1 MRKIIIIVLA
11 SFILNNCGYTPI
23 YSSKEKNFYIEKIS
37 KKNSSKLNSKF
48 ANNLKIFSNKN
59 SKNII
64 EIEINSVKKIEITQK
79 DDKGDPSRFQMT
91 IVLNINIISENYNKT
106 KTFSSDFNYSN
117 DSNKFS
123 LKQYE
128 KEIEDILIN
137 KIVEKSVIYLS
148 DL

>member
-1 MRKIIIIVLA
+1 MKKIIIIVIAL
-11 SFILNNCGYTPI
+11 FILNNCGYTPI

-64 EIEINSVKKIEITQK
+64 EIEIDSVKKIETSQK
-79 DDKGDPSRFQMT
+79 DNKGDPSRFQMT

-128 KEIEDILIN
+128 KEIENNLVD
-137 KIVEKSVIYLS
+137 KIVEKSILWLS
-148 DL
+148 EL

>member
-1 MRKIIIIVLA
+1 MKKIIIIVIAL
-11 SFILNNCGYTPI
+11 FILNNCGYTPI

-64 EIEINSVKKIEITQK
+64 EIEIDSVKKIETSQK
-79 DDKGDPSRFQMT
+79 DNKGDPSRFQMT
-91 IVLNINIISENYNKT
+91 IVLNMNIISENYNKT

-117 DSNKFS
+117 DANKFS

-128 KEIEDILIN
+128 KKIENNLIS
-137 KIVEKSVIYLS
+137 KIVEKSIVYLS
-148 DL
+148 DF

>member
-1 MRKIIIIVLA
+1 MKKIIIIVIAL
-11 SFILNNCGYTPI
+11 FILNNCGYTPI

-64 EIEINSVKKIEITQK
+64 EIEIDSVKKIETSQK
-79 DDKGDPSRFQMT
+79 DNKGDPSRFQMT

-128 KEIEDILIN
+128 KEIENNLIN
-137 KIVEKSVIYLS
+137 KIAEKSVVYLS
-148 DL
+148 EK

>member
-1 MRKIIIIVLA
+1 MKKIIIIVIAL
-11 SFILNNCGYTPI
+11 FILNNCGYTPI

-64 EIEINSVKKIEITQK
+64 EIEIDSVKKIETSQK
-79 DDKGDPSRFQMT
+79 DNKGDPSRFQMT
-91 IVLNINIISENYNKT
+91 IVLNVNIINENYNKT
-106 KTFSSDFNYSN
+106 QSFSSSFNYSN
-117 DSNKFS
+117 NEDKFS

-128 KEIEDILIN
+128 KEIENTLIN

>member
-1 MRKIIIIVLA
+1 MKKIIIIVIAL
-11 SFILNNCGYTPI
+11 FILNNCGYTPI

-48 ANNLKIFSNKN
+48 ANNLEIFSNKN

-64 EIEINSVKKIEITQK
+64 EIEIDSVKKIETSQK
-79 DDKGDPSRFQMT
+79 DNKGDPSRFQMT
-91 IVLNINIISENYNKT
+91 IVLNMNIISENYNKT
-106 KTFSSDFNYSN
+106 KTFSSNFNYSN

-128 KEIEDILIN
+128 KEIENNLIS
-137 KIVEKSVIYLS
+137 KIVEKSIIYLS
-148 DL
+148 DF

>member
-1 MRKIIIIVLA
+1 MKKIIIIVIAL
-11 SFILNNCGYTPI
+11 FILNNCGYTPI

-64 EIEINSVKKIEITQK
+64 EIEIDSVKKIETSQK
-79 DDKGDPSRFQMT
+79 DNKGDPSRFQMT
-91 IVLNINIISENYNKT
+91 IVLNMNIISENYNKT

-128 KEIEDILIN
+128 KEIENNLIS
-137 KIVEKSVIYLS
+137 KIVEKSIIYLS
-148 DL
+148 DF

>member
-1 MRKIIIIVLA
+1 MRKIIIIVIA

-37 KKNSSKLNSKF
+37 QKNTSKLNSKI
-48 ANNLKIFSNKN
+48 ANNLKIFSNEN
-59 SKNII
+59 SKNTI
-64 EIEINSVKKIEITQK
+64 EIEINSVKKIETTQK
-79 DDKGDPSRFQMT
+79 DNKGDPSRFQM
-91 IVLNINIISENYNKT
+91 IIELNINIISENYNKT

-128 KEIEDILIN
+128 KEIENNLVD
-137 KIVEKSVIYLS
+137 KIVEKSILWLS
-148 DL
+148 EL

>member
-1 MRKIIIIVLA
+1 MKKIIIIVIAL
-11 SFILNNCGYTPI
+11 FILNNCGYTPI

-48 ANNLKIFSNKN
+48 ANNLEVFSNKN

-64 EIEINSVKKIEITQK
+64 QIEIDSVKKIETSQK
-79 DDKGDPSRFQMT
+79 DNKGDPSRFEMT
-91 IVLNINIISENYNKT
+91 IVLNMNVISKNYNKT
-106 KTFSSDFNYSN
+106 KTFSSNFNYSN

-128 KEIEDILIN
+128 KEIENNLIS
-137 KIVEKSVIYLS
+137 KIVEKSIIYLS
-148 DL
+148 DF

>member
-1 MRKIIIIVLA
+1 MKKIIIIFIAL
-11 SFILNNCGYTPI
+11 FILNNCGYTPI

-48 ANNLKIFSNKN
+48 ANNLEIFSNKN

-64 EIEINSVKKIEITQK
+64 EIEIDSVKKIETSQK
-79 DDKGDPSRFQMT
+79 DNKGDPSRFQMT
-91 IVLNINIISENYNKT
+91 IVLNMNIISENYNKT
-106 KTFSSDFNYSN
+106 KTFSSDFNYGN

-128 KEIEDILIN
+128 KEIENNLIN
-137 KIVEKSVIYLS
+137 KIVEKSIIYLS
-148 DL
+148 DF

>member
-1 MRKIIIIVLA
+1 MKKIIIIVIAL
-11 SFILNNCGYTPI
+11 FILNNCGYTPI

-64 EIEINSVKKIEITQK
+64 EIEIDSVKKIETSQK
-79 DDKGDPSRFQMT
+79 DNKGDPSRFQMT

-128 KEIEDILIN
+128 KEIEDTLIS

>member
-1 MRKIIIIVLA
+1 MKKIIIIVIAL
-11 SFILNNCGYTPI
+11 FILNNCGYTPI

-48 ANNLKIFSNKN
+48 ANNLEIFSNKN

-64 EIEINSVKKIEITQK
+64 EIEIDSVKKIETSQK
-79 DDKGDPSRFQMT
+79 DNKGDPSRFQMT
-91 IVLNINIISENYNKT
+91 IVLNMNVISENYNKT

-128 KEIEDILIN
+128 KEIENNLIS
-137 KIVEKSVIYLS
+137 KIVEKSIIYLS
-148 DL
+148 DF

>member
-23 YSSKEKNFYIEKIS
+23 YSSKENNFYIEKIS
-37 KKNSSKLNSKF
+37 QKNTSKLNSKI

-64 EIEINSVKKIEITQK
+64 EIEIDSVKKIETSQK
-79 DDKGDPSRFQMT
+79 DNKGDPSRFQMT
-91 IVLNINIISENYNKT
+91 IVLNINTISEKYNKT
-106 KTFSSDFNYSN
+106 QIFSSSFNYSN
-117 DSNKFS
+117 NADKFS

-128 KEIEDILIN
+128 KEIENTLIN

>member
-37 KKNSSKLNSKF
+37 QKNTSKLNSKI
-48 ANNLKIFSNKN
+48 ANNLKIFSNEN
-59 SKNII
+59 SQNII

-91 IVLNINIISENYNKT
+91 IVLNINTIGKNYNKT
-106 KTFSSDFNYSN
+106 QSFSSSFNYSN
-117 DSNKFS
+117 NEDKFS

-128 KEIEDILIN
+128 KEIENTLIN